1 MSIRKKIIISNL
13 LMILVP
19 LLLLFVMG
27 FLWIQTAGRKYWQ
40 PIEEMYEDKNGVNYA

>member
-19 LLLLFVMG
+19 LVLLLIMG
-27 FLWIQTAGRKYWQ
+27 GTVASDSGTEILETH
-40 PIEEMYEDKNGVNYA
+40 

>member
-27 FLWIQTAGRKYWQ
+27 FFVDSDSG
-40 PIEEMYEDKNGVNYA
+40 EEILAAH